1 VERGRGI
8 LERVGRLYQRLSG
21 ESPGG
26 VEQDPAEGREPER
39 DNPAAGAEQTM
50 SRLEFPRP
58 HRSKEGMPR
67 GQEHASEAHGKWDE
81 RVQAAEPLRREIEER
96 EVKTADERTGAEAQP
111 WIDGPGENENVEQQ
125 FAEAERRLEEIE
137 GRVQAA
143 EQLAVRAEHVAGLHA
158 DKPVQVRRASEA
170 EPDYDGPATP
180 DTEAPEQAER
190 PAENGDAINLQTA
203 SYEDLRELGM
213 SITQA
218 KRVLDFRERNGAF
231 NSVDDLDRVPG
242 FSRDTLIA
250 VKQKL
255 VV

>member
-1 VERGRGI
+1 MRRTANGMNEYRHQSLFAGR
-8 LERVGRLYQRLSG
+8 
-21 ESPGG
+21 
-26 VEQDPAEGREPER
+26 
-39 DNPAAGAEQTM
+39 
-50 SRLEFPRP
+50 SRNV
-58 HRSKEGMPR
+58 RSTT
-67 GQEHASEAHGKWDE
+67 
-81 RVQAAEPLRREIEER
+81 EER
-96 EVKTADERTGAEAQP
+96 ISAEAQP
-111 WIDGPGENENVEQQ
+111 WIDVPGENVEQQ

-158 DKPVQVRRASEA
+158 DKPVQVRRAKEA
-170 EPDYDGPATP
+170 EPDYDGPASP
-180 DTEAPEQAER
+180 DTEPPEQSER
-190 PAENGDAINLQTA
+190 PPENGDAINLQTA

-231 NSVDDLDRVPG
+231 DSVDDLDRVPG